1 MEAVDPSVQRSA
13 IVFSAILIVLAIPAP
28 ILLHAL
34 ARPSNGSALPPAQ
47 TACEPDQ
54 QSLQGSMLK
63 NIRIVLVP
71 NEASNESYMPFIR
84 LGDFRSGLFNNFTD
98 NPSLGQELQSLQ
110 AGQQISLG
118 FDLNAQS
125 EWLISSFPVKA
136 GRFSACGT
144 ASENQDLRAFN
155 FYSLKGPLIR
165 PSSLTISQ
173 QYPGVTLLFR
183 LLYGLGVIL
192 IMVLVA
198 MNSYQFGLRTL
209 PENLYLIAA
218 TILILQSVLVAL
230 YAQAII
236 TIPFAEQRST
246 LQAKDAVP
254 VKPTNLYIL
263 PLGVNWMNQTDL
275 GSSPAVVYENG
286 IPLESPNSL
295 RQVIKDK
302 GNGSYSVWN
311 GALLFSPSDN
321 TSPRTNGRK
330 YELAWPRPIRP
341 ELQGIS

>member
-1 MEAVDPSVQRSA
+1 
-13 IVFSAILIVLAIPAP
+13 
-28 ILLHAL
+28 
-34 ARPSNGSALPPAQ
+34 
-47 TACEPDQ
+47 
-54 QSLQGSMLK
+54 
-63 NIRIVLVP
+63 
-71 NEASNESYMPFIR
+71 MPFIR

-198 MNSYQFGLRTL
+198 MKSYQFGLRTL
-209 PENLYLIAA
+209 PENLIMIAA

-254 VKPTNLYIL
+254 VKSTKLYIL
-263 PLGVNWMNQTDL
+263 PLGVNWMNQADL

-311 GALLFSPSDN
+311 RALLFSSSDN
-321 TSPRTNGRK
+321 TDPRTNGRK
-330 YELAWPRPIRP
+330 YELEWPRPIRP
-341 ELQGIS
+341 ELQWIAYILGLLGGVMLVFREILTRTAEAWLTKFKIRPVHPTA